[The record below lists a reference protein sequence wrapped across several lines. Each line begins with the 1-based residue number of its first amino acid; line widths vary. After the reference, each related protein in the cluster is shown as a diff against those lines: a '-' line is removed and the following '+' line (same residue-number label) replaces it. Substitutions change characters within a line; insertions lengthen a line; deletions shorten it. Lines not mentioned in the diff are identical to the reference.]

1 MTHSHAPS
9 PSSSRPAIVL
19 VEDEPDILIILQR
32 LLRYTASAYE
42 IISVANPHEALD
54 QIAGRSVALLIT
66 DYNMPGMNG
75 LQLTATVKQQSPGTR
90 VALITAYAT
99 PEMEQQARAAG
110 ADYYL
115 TKPFDLDYLESVVQ
129 SSLA

>member
-1 MTHSHAPS
+1 MTHSHSPS
-9 PSSSRPAIVL
+9 PSSPRPAIVL

-32 LLRYTASAYE
+32 LLRHAATAYE
-42 IISVANPHEALD
+42 IISVPDPTQALD
-54 QIAGRSVALLIT
+54 QIVGRSVALLIT

-75 LQLTATVKQQSPGTR
+75 LQLTAMVKQQSPGTR

-115 TKPFDLDYLESVVQ
+115 TKPFDLDHLEQVVRA
-129 SSLA
+129 SLA

>member
-1 MTHSHAPS
+1 M
-9 PSSSRPAIVL
+9 L

-32 LLRYTASAYE
+32 LLRYAATAYE
-42 IISVANPHEALD
+42 IISVANPNEVLD

-75 LQLTATVKQQSPGTR
+75 LQLTATVKQQSPRTR